1 MRSLGSFVRYDRDV
15 RPVLLALALIAVL
28 GAYGTREAAGKPA
41 RMDMDMLE
49 RSEPVQPCEQGKTWK
64 VIETCL
70 GKEGT
75 LKILYETEGV
85 KVVQVAFRAP
95 STATRLGLYT
105 QREQR
110 WYRAGL
116 FASTSPSNELLGVR
130 AFTSPLGMGVRIDLG
145 QSLRTNVSFDHA
157 TRSRGLVRRI
167 TSTVCVPSTWQC
179 RAVVTSCEAYVRG
192 RLLWTFQ
199 GAVMWHA
206 SLGLRL
212 QGDVTRAGSL
222 CMPPRT
228 MIDNGDDG

>member
-15 RPVLLALALIAVL
+15 RTVLVALVLLAAF
-28 GAYGTREAAGKPA
+28 GTREASSRRSP
-41 RMDMDMLE
+41 MDLDMLE
-49 RSEPVQPCEQGKTWK
+49 RSDPVEPCSQGKTWK

-70 GKEGT
+70 GKQGS
-75 LKILYETEGV
+75 LKVIYETEGV

-105 QREQR
+105 QREQS
-110 WYRAGL
+110 WVRAAL
-116 FASTSPSNELLGVR
+116 HASTSPSHELLGVR
-130 AFTSPLGMGVRIDLG
+130 AFTSPLGIGVRIDLG
-145 QSLRTNVSFDHA
+145 QTMRSNVSFDQA
-157 TRSRGLVRRI
+157 TSIRGLVRRV
-167 TSTVCVPSTWQC
+167 TSTVCVPGAWQC
-179 RAVVTSCEAYVRG
+179 RAVVTSCEAYVHG

-199 GAVMWHA
+199 GSLLWHA

-228 MIDNGDDG
+228 MIDNGEDG